1 MIANGNSVNIEEGKS
16 RYHHGDLRR
25 ALVEEGLRA
34 LAEGSEDD
42 LSLRAIAR
50 TVGVSAT
57 AVYRHFP
64 DKTALLGALCTEG
77 DRLLADVSR
86 RAQEDAGGGRAGF
99 EATGRAYVHFALDH
113 PALFRLM
120 MRRYRG
126 LPSEQASDGESA
138 GLRLLVDNI
147 AALGPAGLSPERR
160 RVLALQS
167 WALVHGLAMLILDG
181 IVPADPAL
189 IEQVIAAPFVARTD

>member
-1 MIANGNSVNIEEGKS
+1 MISNDNTVNIESAKP

-34 LAEGSEDD
+34 LAHGSEDD

-64 DKTALLGALCTEG
+64 DKTALLGALCVEG
-77 DRLLADVSR
+77 DRLLAEASR
-86 RAQEDAGGGRAGF
+86 RAQADAGGGREGF
-99 EATGRAYVHFALDH
+99 EATGRAYVYFALDH

-126 LPSEQASDGESA
+126 LPGDQPAEGESA

-147 AALGPAGLSPERR
+147 AALAPPGLSYEQRR
-160 RVLALQS
+160 TIALQS
-167 WALVHGLAMLILDG
+167 WSLVHGLAMLILDG
-181 IVPADPAL
+181 IVPRDAAL
-189 IEQVIAAPFVARTD
+189 IEAVITAPFARPAG

>member
-1 MIANGNSVNIEEGKS
+1 MSVKGNTVNIESSKP

-34 LAEGSEDD
+34 LAAGSEDD

-64 DKTALLGALCTEG
+64 DKTALIGALCVEG
-77 DRLLADVSR
+77 DRLLAEASR
-86 RAQEDAGGGRAGF
+86 QAQEEAGGGRAGF

-126 LPSEQASDGESA
+126 LPGEQSSDGESA

-147 AALGPAGLSPERR
+147 AALGPPGLSSERR
-160 RVLALQS
+160 HVLALQS
-167 WALVHGLAMLILDG
+167 WSLVHGLAMLILDG

-189 IEQVIAAPFVARTD
+189 IAQVIAAPFAAPRA